1 MSSISSITSL
11 LSSIYGTASSSFT
24 DDSDT
29 VTEVLE
35 STIEDSITLSNASL
49 ERVKSLFE
57 SLGTRSTDSDDDS
70 TESMTSFLLSARNNQ
85 LLRSNPDLVEMM
97 IATEYT
103 DEESLDS
110 IDLFN
115 MSSDDLL
122 SIIEKYSEVSSS
134 TDTESSTTTSEVDE
148 TV

>member
-49 ERVKSLFE
+49 EMVKSLFE
-57 SLGTRSTDSDDDS
+57 SLGTRSTDLDDDS
-70 TESMTSFLLSARNNQ
+70 TDTMTSFLLSARNNQ

-110 IDLFN
+110 IDLFD